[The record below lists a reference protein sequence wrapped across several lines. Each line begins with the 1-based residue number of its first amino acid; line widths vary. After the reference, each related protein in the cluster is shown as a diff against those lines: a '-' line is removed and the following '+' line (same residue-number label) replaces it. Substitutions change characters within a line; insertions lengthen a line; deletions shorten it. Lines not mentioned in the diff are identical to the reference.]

1 MLMIVGSA
9 HVYMEAYCTI
19 LFLCFKISII
29 VLLKRRGTLGS
40 KKGFL
45 ELGKKI
51 TESLIGLG

>member
-19 LFLCFKISII
+19 LFLCLKISII

-40 KKGFL
+40 KKVFL
-45 ELGKKI
+45 ELGKNN
-51 TESLIGLG
+51 